1 MSAQRANFPN
11 GKFGLINNTDST
23 VLASTVYC
31 FRFAQMFGNDMTADL
46 QNNLFDKKKAAWI
59 SLIVG
64 GFMFCAKIT
73 AYLLTDSTAIFSD
86 AAESVVHVA
95 ATTMALY
102 SIYLSSKPADEN
114 HLYGHGN
121 IEYFSA
127 GVEGLLIIVAAI
139 TIIYTSGHALIF
151 GVTTQK
157 LGVGTTI
164 IGIAGIVNLA
174 LGLYLVRKG
183 KQTNSLI
190 LVADGKHVLTDSYTS
205 LGVVVGLILVLATGF
220 EKLDPIIAIL
230 VAVNILFT
238 GYKLIRESIGGLM
251 HETDQE
257 TLALLANKINEV
269 KKEYWIDLH
278 HLRFWK
284 SSDRVYIDFHLILP
298 YYFTVKESH
307 LEEEFI
313 ERHLESILPNSG
325 VRIHMDYCKENVCK
339 YCGYIEC
346 KERLEQRSISF
357 TWDTKR
363 MLGDP
368 VYTVPVETLTP
379 L

>member
-1 MSAQRANFPN
+1 
-11 GKFGLINNTDST
+11 
-23 VLASTVYC
+23 
-31 FRFAQMFGNDMTADL
+31 MTSDL
-46 QNNLFDKKKAAWI
+46 QKNFMDKKIAAWI

-64 GFMFCAKIT
+64 GFMFISKIS
-73 AYLLTDSTAIFSD
+73 AYLLTGSSAIFSD

-95 ATTMALY
+95 ATSMALY
-102 SIYLSSKPADEN
+102 SIYLSSKPADED

-121 IEYFSA
+121 VEYFSA

-139 TIIYTSGHALIF
+139 TIIYSSGHDLIF

-157 LGVGTTI
+157 LGIGTTI
-164 IGIAGIVNLA
+164 IGVAGLVNLA
-174 LGLYLVRKG
+174 LGLYLVKKG
-183 KQTNSLI
+183 KQTNSLT

-205 LGVVVGLILVLATGF
+205 IGVVIGLILVLITGF
-220 EKLDPIIAIL
+220 TLLDPLIAIL
-230 VAVNILFT
+230 VALNILFT
-238 GYKLIRESIGGLM
+238 GYKLMRESVGGLM
-251 HETDQE
+251 HETDKG
-257 TLALLANKINEV
+257 TLAIIVNKIKEV

-307 LEEEFI
+307 LEEEYI
-313 ERHLESILPNSG
+313 EHHFETILPNSG

-339 YCGYIEC
+339 YCGFKEC
-346 KERLEQRSISF
+346 KERLEPRTIDFQ
-357 TWDTKR
+357 WDTNR

-368 VYTVPVETLTP
+368 VYVVPLDSLKKE
-379 L
+379 

>member
-1 MSAQRANFPN
+1 MA
-11 GKFGLINNTDST
+11 TDFEKN
-23 VLASTVYC
+23 VE
-31 FRFAQMFGNDMTADL
+31 
-46 QNNLFDKKKAAWI
+46 DKKKAAWI

-64 GFMFCAKIT
+64 GFMFFSKIT
-73 AYLLTDSTAIFSD
+73 AYLLTGSSAIFSD

-102 SIYLSSKPADEN
+102 SIYISSKPADED

-139 TIIYTSGHALIF
+139 TIIYTSGHDLIY
-151 GVTTQK
+151 GVTTQQ
-157 LGVGTTI
+157 LGIGTTI
-164 IGIAGIVNLA
+164 IGIAGLVNLA
-174 LGLYLVRKG
+174 LGLFLVRKG
-183 KQTNSLI
+183 RQTNSLTLI
-190 LVADGKHVLTDSYTS
+190 ADGKHVLTDSYTS
-205 LGVVVGLILVLATGF
+205 IGVVVGLILVLVTGF
-220 EKLDPIIAIL
+220 SLLDPIIAIL
-230 VAVNILFT
+230 VALNILFT

-251 HETDQE
+251 HETDKE
-257 TLALLANKINEV
+257 TLALIVNKVNEV

-298 YYFTVKESH
+298 HYFTVKESH
-307 LEEEFI
+307 LEEEY
-313 ERHLESILPNSG
+313 LEHHFETILPNSG

-339 YCGYIEC
+339 YCGFNDC
-346 KERLEQRSISF
+346 KERLEPNSIKF
-357 TWDTKR
+357 QWNTNR

-368 VYTVPVETLTP
+368 VYTVPVETLVRTN
-379 L
+379 